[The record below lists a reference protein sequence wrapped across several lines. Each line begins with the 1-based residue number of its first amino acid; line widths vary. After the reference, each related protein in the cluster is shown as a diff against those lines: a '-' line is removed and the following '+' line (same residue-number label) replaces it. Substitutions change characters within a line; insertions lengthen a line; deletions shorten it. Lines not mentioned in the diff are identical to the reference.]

1 MTRSCVSCCAVLQ
14 KVILLK
20 IELPSQP
27 FKYVTEDSQ
36 ECDAQTAF
44 IKTKQNEK
52 YLDNAKENGAHSI
65 ISASEIA
72 SLFGLER
79 IKIIGIT
86 GTNGKTTTASAM
98 YSMLLDLGYKAAM
111 QGTRGFFLNDTVAEG
126 KSLTTPSVLNTYR
139 HIYQAVAAGCE
150 YFVME
155 VSSHAIVQKRIEG
168 IPFALKILTNI
179 TQDHLDYHKT
189 LEDYI
194 YVKNSFFQ
202 DETKKLINKDEPR
215 AQFNYKNAY
224 SYGAENP
231 ATYKVMAYS
240 LNNGVSGVIKHF
252 EQVESFTSPM
262 HGFFNLYNI
271 TAAIAAVH
279 LVTDKKLSEV
289 CEVVDGFAGVSG
301 RMEKVSDSPLVIVD
315 FAHTPDGMEQVLN
328 ALKEKEILVVFG
340 AGGDRDQSKRP
351 LMGKVAAK
359 FAKKVYVTSDNP
371 RNEDPD
377 LIIEDIVKGID
388 AKNELYIN
396 VNRYEAIKQ
405 ALEDQQGDEIVLI
418 LGKGDETSQIIY
430 DKAFDFDDRDVA
442 RVILEQ
448 RK

>member
-1 MTRSCVSCCAVLQ
+1 MPKA
-14 KVILLK
+14 KLLK

-27 FKYVTEDSQ
+27 FRYVTENSQ
-36 ECDAQTAF
+36 ECDDQTAF
-44 IKTKQNEK
+44 IKTKQNEN
-52 YLDNAKENGAHSI
+52 YLEDAQKNGAHSV
-65 ISASEIA
+65 ISAADIA
-72 SLFGLER
+72 PLFGLDR

-86 GTNGKTTTASAM
+86 GTNGKTTTASAI

-168 IPFALKILTNI
+168 IPFSLKILTNI
-179 TQDHLDYHKT
+179 TQDHLDYHKS

-194 YVKNSFFQ
+194 YVKNSFFS

-215 AQFNYKNAY
+215 AEFNYKNAY

-240 LNNGVSGVIKHF
+240 LNQGVSGVIKHF
-252 EQVESFTSPM
+252 EQVESFNSPM
-262 HGFFNLYNI
+262 HGFFNVYNL

-279 LVTDKKLSEV
+279 LVTDNKLSEI
-289 CEVVDGFAGVSG
+289 CEVVDNFAGVSG
-301 RMEKVSDSPLVIVD
+301 RMEVVNEAPLVIVD
-315 FAHTPDGMEQVLN
+315 FAHTPDGMDQVLN
-328 ALKEKEILVVFG
+328 ALKEKEVLVVFG
-340 AGGDRDQSKRP
+340 AGGDRDVSKRP

-359 FAKKVYVTSDNP
+359 FAKKIYVTSDNP
-371 RNEDPD
+371 RTEDPD
-377 LIIEDIVKGID
+377 KIIEDILKGID
-388 AKNELYIN
+388 DKNEVFVD
-396 VNRYEAIKQ
+396 VNRRNAIAKAIEEQ
-405 ALEDQQGDEIVLI
+405 SGEEIVLI
-418 LGKGDETSQIIY
+418 LGKGDESFQLIY
-430 DKAFDFDDRDVA
+430 DQKLPFDDREVA
-442 RVILEQ
+442 REILAAQ
-448 RK
+448 

>member
-1 MTRSCVSCCAVLQ
+1 M
-14 KVILLK
+14 K

-27 FKYVTEDSQ
+27 FRYVTENSQ

-44 IKTKQNEK
+44 IKTKQNED
-52 YLDNAKENGAHSI
+52 YLDDALKHSAHSI
-65 ISASEIA
+65 ISAAEIA
-72 SLFGLER
+72 PIFGIDR

-86 GTNGKTTTASAM
+86 GTNGKTTTASAI

-139 HIYQAVAAGCE
+139 HIYQAVTAGCE

-179 TQDHLDYHKT
+179 TQDHLDYHKN

-194 YVKNSFFQ
+194 YVKNSFFS

-224 SYGAENP
+224 SYGAEKP

-240 LNNGVSGVIKHF
+240 LNQGVSGVIKHF
-252 EQVESFTSPM
+252 EQVESFNSPM
-262 HGFFNLYNI
+262 HGFFNLYNL

-289 CEVVDGFAGVSG
+289 CEVVDNFGGVSG
-301 RMEKVSDSPLVIVD
+301 RMEKVSDDPLVIVD
-315 FAHTPDGMEQVLN
+315 FAHTPDGMEQVLT

-340 AGGDRDQSKRP
+340 AGGDRDVSKRP

-359 FAKKVYVTSDNP
+359 FAKKIYVTSDNP
-371 RNEDPD
+371 RTEDPD
-377 LIIEDIVKGID
+377 KIIEDILKGID
-388 AKNELYIN
+388 KSCELFVD
-396 VNRYEAIKQ
+396 VNRRNAIAKAIEEQ
-405 ALEDQQGDEIVLI
+405 SGDEIVLI
-418 LGKGDETSQIIY
+418 LGKGDEAFQLIY
-430 DKAFDFDDRDVA
+430 DKKLPFDDREVV
-442 RVILEQ
+442 REILAAQ
-448 RK
+448 